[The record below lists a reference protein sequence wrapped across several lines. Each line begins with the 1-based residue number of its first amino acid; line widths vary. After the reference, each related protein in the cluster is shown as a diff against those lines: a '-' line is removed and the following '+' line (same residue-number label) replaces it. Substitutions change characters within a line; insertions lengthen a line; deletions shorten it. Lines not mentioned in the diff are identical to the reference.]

1 MSRKKILNFKIEEV
15 DSKPFVS
22 FEMPTVTLGTETKS
36 LPLQDFVEFCKNF
49 EKSAVI
55 DTGFIVPNVLR
66 NIKNGSREEFLMFY
80 PETQANFTFIINSTS
95 HTEFKEYMKVKTLFK
110 SRKIKSSEQDAYDS
124 TGYLIELVNP
134 LIFKNLYYHLMVD
147 KETQTIYKENIY
159 FSAENEGL
167 FGHTTPKDTSR
178 VVKSIYPNHYGD
190 RVCWGTT
197 GYSHRPILDNLS
209 DGNINFLNTA
219 LPTYFNSNFNHD
231 LLFNGIG
238 YWTDTLS
245 NEFLEKF
252 FEWCSTH
259 FNETLM
265 NDLKTKFRSRS
276 EGFNSIHT
284 ERDAMFIYM
293 LVLISV
299 SVDMNL
305 RSLFLKEQTTIPLKN
320 VLQLLG

>member
-22 FEMPTVTLGTETKS
+22 FEMPTGTLGTETKS

-147 KETQTIYKENIY
+147 KETQTIYKEKPIKEKKKVLEY
-159 FSAENEGL
+159 
-167 FGHTTPKDTSR
+167 
-178 VVKSIYPNHYGD
+178 VK
-190 RVCWGTT
+190 
-197 GYSHRPILDNLS
+197 
-209 DGNINFLNTA
+209 
-219 LPTYFNSNFNHD
+219 
-231 LLFNGIG
+231 
-238 YWTDTLS
+238 
-245 NEFLEKF
+245 
-252 FEWCSTH
+252 
-259 FNETLM
+259 
-265 NDLKTKFRSRS
+265 
-276 EGFNSIHT
+276 
-284 ERDAMFIYM
+284 
-293 LVLISV
+293 
-299 SVDMNL
+299 
-305 RSLFLKEQTTIPLKN
+305 
-320 VLQLLG
+320 